1 MAIGET
7 YQIFESKVT
16 NPPLELVGEEGS
28 FCPNPVTVR
37 FARCLDIHFND
48 TVFDIGTGIG
58 PLAIYAAL
66 NTSGR
71 VYGVDPVEMHVR
83 CARMNVERYGLEDR
97 VSVYKGKYF
106 EPFEQEEEL
115 KDVRAD
121 VVIGDVSGIATPVSY
136 ALNWYSTKVPTG
148 GDDGTEVICE
158 FLKRASRGP
167 VKPDVRVYFP
177 VAVDLSDKDK
187 ILDAVSKNFNKVENA
202 WKKEYI
208 EFPLSEPEVQAIH
221 DVYEGRV
228 PRFINVQKSRKGSFW
243 RGQILMAT
251 YPKFR

>member
-1 MAIGET
+1 MDEELRRKFLKVYNNLPLGIREEVIYVLDEKPMTWNAVFIEINAKTEIGDK
-7 YQIFESKVT
+7 ILKKLS
-16 NPPLELVGEEGS
+16 
-28 FCPNPVTVR
+28 
-37 FARCLDIHFND
+37 
-48 TVFDIGTGIG
+48 
-58 PLAIYAAL
+58 
-66 NTSGR
+66 
-71 VYGVDPVEMHVR
+71 
-83 CARMNVERYGLEDR
+83 
-97 VSVYKGKYF
+97 
-106 EPFEQEEEL
+106 EL

-167 VKPDVRVYFP
+167 VKPNVRVYFP

-187 ILDAVSKNFNKVENA
+187 ILDTVSKNFNKVENA